1 MSCQANFGASSSNK
15 LKFKGKS
22 NLMKELQRTA
32 SFWAYNTVCTSGNSK
47 AQNVLE
53 DFIATKYFGDP
64 KDPDS
69 MGYAE
74 QLVRGLGPF
83 AALYEDPIEGN
94 VTSAAGAFPQL
105 TLKRDFH
112 CQSEVI
118 VCSAKPNDEGIN
130 MAVLC
135 CLKSTQQQ
143 KPAFAKQHFQKCK
156 NGGTEWSESP
166 CVGSTL

>member
-1 MSCQANFGASSSNK
+1 MSRQANLGASGNK

-32 SFWAYNTVCTSGNSK
+32 SFWAYNTVHTSGNSK

-53 DFIATKYFGDP
+53 ELVAKKYFGDP

-83 AALYEDPIEGN
+83 ASMYEDPIEGT
-94 VTSAAGAFPQL
+94 VTAAAGALPQL

-112 CQSEVI
+112 CQLEI
-118 VCSAKPNDEGIN
+118 ITCSSNPNDEGIN

-135 CLKSTQQQ
+135 SKALSNRSQLSPNNLFKN
-143 KPAFAKQHFQKCK
+143 AKLVEQ
-156 NGGTEWSESP
+156 NGSRF
-166 CVGSTL
+166 LRNRRM